1 MNGRVRLYLVGAVLL
16 VGVGGCALPVDR
28 YMASQDYAAT
38 SPPRVAG
45 VDRPPAVVR
54 AVDSFAAVENGTT
67 GSIVPAA
74 RMLDAPAPFR
84 RVQKHVYLLL
94 GGLQGKDGW
103 VTSAGMYRLRS
114 SLAETRS

>member
-1 MNGRVRLYLVGAVLL
+1 MRLYLVGAVVLL
-16 VGVGGCALPVDR
+16 AVGGCALPVDR
-28 YMASQDYAAT
+28 YMASQDPVAIS
-38 SPPRVAG
+38 SPRLAG
-45 VDRPPAVVR
+45 GDRPPAVVR
-54 AVDSFAAVENGTT
+54 ELDSYAAVENAAT
-67 GSIVPAA
+67 GSIAPAA

-84 RVQKHVYLLL
+84 RVQKHIYLLL